1 MLKSRFSA
9 LAGLLAAGAFLPGFG
24 RPAVPT
30 QPHHAVPTQPHH
42 AAQPRFTGQPY
53 PFSSTRQDERQRR
66 QHARNMAKLLKRTQ
80 GVVMRAWSVEVQKL
94 APYQSSGHTL
104 VA

>member
-30 QPHHAVPTQPHH
+30 QPHHE
-42 AAQPRFTGQPY
+42 AQPRFTGQPY

-66 QHARNMAKLLKRTQ
+66 QHARNMAKLLKRSQ

>member
-1 MLKSRFSA
+1 MLKSRLSA

-24 RPAVPT
+24 RP
-30 QPHHAVPTQPHH
+30 AVPTQPHH

-66 QHARNMAKLLKRTQ
+66 QHARNTAKLAKREQ
-80 GVVMRAWSVEVQKL
+80 SVVMRAWSVEVQKL
-94 APYQSSGHTL
+94 APYQSNGRTL
-104 VA
+104 VATVNPKKD